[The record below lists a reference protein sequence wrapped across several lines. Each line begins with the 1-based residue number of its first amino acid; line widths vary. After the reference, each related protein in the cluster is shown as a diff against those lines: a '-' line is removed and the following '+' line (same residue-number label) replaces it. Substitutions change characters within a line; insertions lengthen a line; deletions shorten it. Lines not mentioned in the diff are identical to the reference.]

1 MYCARPWGRA
11 RAVRS
16 WVNRLLGAMPQ
27 KAECLLPYGAGGEH
41 GVGVG
46 DRAGSGGRWCDGSG
60 GAGRRPKGIRT
71 RVPVCRSIHQKA
83 ATQAGLRGRRLLIS
97 IVDKEAVSEA
107 RAQTKKGPEFA
118 GPLLSLGC
126 HLLQQRHQQQRDD
139 VDDLDQCLRRPL
151 TPIPSTALRERGG
164 GAERVSLRCQRW

>member
-1 MYCARPWGRA
+1 MACVFFFLMIRRPPRST
-11 RAVRS
+11 RTDTRFPYTTLVRS
-16 WVNRLLGAMPQ
+16 
-27 KAECLLPYGAGGEH
+27 GG
-41 GVGVG
+41 
-46 DRAGSGGRWCDGSG
+46 RAGSGGRWWDGSE

-71 RVPVCRSIHQKA
+71 RVPACRSIHQKA

-107 RAQTKKGPEFA
+107 RAQTKKGPAFA

-139 VDDLDQCLRRPL
+139 VDDLDQRLRRPL
-151 TPIPSTALRERGG
+151 TPFPSPALRARGE
-164 GAERVSLRCQRW
+164 GAVRESLQIGRAHV